1 MRKYME
7 IHVVCPHWQECA
19 FKTQSLGSGSRVE
32 CCILNDDPTKC
43 KLIMEAQ
50 SDKASQDS
58 EK

>member
-1 MRKYME
+1 ME